1 MAKISHGVDIL
12 YKIKNFLPTSTLL
25 CVYYSLVPT
34 HLSYGIII
42 WGSTYKSHLE
52 KLSSLQNKAIR
63 VVGGAEWNES
73 SSPLYYTFKVLK
85 FHDIYKYELA
95 KFMHHVQNKTLPTRL
110 LKFFDDV
117 KNDLNLNTRSRT
129 QEKLKVPRFK
139 SSRTQKSVKYQGVT
153 LWNSP
158 LLNLKKLSF
167 QKFST
172 EYKSNLIQNYKL

>member
-1 MAKISHGVDIL
+1 MH
-12 YKIKNFLPTSTLL
+12 
-25 CVYYSLVPT
+25 T

-42 WGSTYKSHLE
+42 WGSTYKSRLE

-63 VVGGAEWNES
+63 AVDGEEWNES
-73 SSPLYYTFKVLK
+73 SFPLNYKFKVLK

-95 KFMHHVQNKTLPTRL
+95 KFMHHVQNKTLPTPL
-110 LKFFDDV
+110 LNFFDDV
-117 KNDLNLNTRSRT
+117 KNGLNLNTKSRT
-129 QEKLKVPRFK
+129 REKLKVALFK

-153 LWNSP
+153 LWNSLP
-158 LLNLKKLSF
+158 LNLKKLSF